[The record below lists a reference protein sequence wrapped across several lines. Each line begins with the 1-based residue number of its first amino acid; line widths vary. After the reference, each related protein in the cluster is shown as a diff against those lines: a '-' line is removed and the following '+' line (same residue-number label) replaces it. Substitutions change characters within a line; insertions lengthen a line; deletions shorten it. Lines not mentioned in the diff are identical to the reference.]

1 VTRLLHA
8 DGVALD
14 ALGVGQGPLSEDVA
28 RAVWRRLC
36 ERWHLH
42 RGNAGSAVARA
53 ELAEIFDVTLRPAA
67 ETADAIYDQVAERLA
82 QDAYRARCMSASASS
97 CSQRRTTRVRIWPPM
112 LGWPLTR
119 RDQGA

>member
-119 RDQGA
+119 RGRGA

>member
-1 VTRLLHA
+1 M
-8 DGVALD
+8 
-14 ALGVGQGPLSEDVA
+14 
-28 RAVWRRLC
+28 
-36 ERWHLH
+36 
-42 RGNAGSAVARA
+42 ARA

-119 RDQGA
+119 RDRGA

>member
-1 VTRLLHA
+1 MTRLLHA

-119 RDQGA
+119 RGRGA

>member
-1 VTRLLHA
+1 MTRLLHA

>member
-1 VTRLLHA
+1 MTRLLHA

-42 RGNAGSAVARA
+42 RGNAGSTVARA
-53 ELAEIFDVTLRPAA
+53 ELAEIFEVTLRPAA

-119 RDQGA
+119 RDRGA